1 MDSSFFT
8 KQEEVRFLFDVFFA
22 VSTFRLNPTRI
33 SYFLLTILD
42 SQSLMTDGS
51 GKSTITINVNAS
63 SPCSRLVKPRSIQKV
78 LSTRETSKEDRPPTR
93 TKAGGL

>member
-8 KQEEVRFLFDVFFA
+8 KLEEVRSYSTRGRGSIPLFLFDVFFA

-51 GKSTITINVNAS
+51 GSTQSMILNHSEMLPLPALGWS
-63 SPCSRLVKPRSIQKV
+63 SP
-78 LSTRETSKEDRPPTR
+78 E
-93 TKAGGL
+93 A